1 MSAGQAATTGA
12 AARPVLQL
20 PTAVIQ
26 LGCAS
31 SACCIADG
39 LCLPLDFLKTRMQL
53 QNELVAS
60 GAPRLGVFSMAA
72 RVLRTEGVLTFFDG
86 LPAAMMRQASY
97 GGLCFASYPA
107 LRDKLNPHSD
117 GKHAPLASKLAAG
130 ALAGGTASAL
140 ANPTDVVKV
149 RIQADGRLRLL
160 GEPARYSGTAQA
172 FRAILAQVRWRGM
185 GCGGVGGEWRRP
197 RGTRPDPPPPPRWR
211 LQEGLAAFWKG
222 VGPNM
227 QRAAVVNGAGIATYD
242 QCKQTVT
249 RLMGEDDSLR
259 ARCLAALMGARPPAA
274 VAPSHSAPA
283 HSRQPARPPAHSP
296 VARPAERAARWRRRR
311 RHRPGRLPV
320 RCRQDP
326 ADEPARGQ
334 AAVPLR
340 LGLLRLHR
348 AGGGG
353 ARPLEGAPPR
363 VLAAGEPPQSL
374 PRAAPLAPCPWP
386 RPRRPPPPRAG
397 ALQPPQLP
405 RPRAAHANL
414 PRTHHHVRRGKAACS
429 RPLARPHAQSS
440 ASTLGAPGAPL
451 ATRHKIFAAVAAK
464 LDLFSAHL
472 ASWTQIAE
480 HAVQEREI
488 AINTKQMCS
497 MLVE

>member
-172 FRAILAQVRWRGM
+172 FRAILAQ
-185 GCGGVGGEWRRP
+185 
-197 RGTRPDPPPPPRWR
+197 
-211 LQEGLAAFWKG
+211 EGLAAFWKG

-259 ARCLAALMGARPPAA
+259 ARCLAALMGGVVTALVGCPFDVVKTRLMNQHEGKRLYRSVSDCFVSIVRVEGVLAL
-274 VAPSHSAPA
+274 
-283 HSRQPARPPAHSP
+283 
-296 VARPAERAARWRRRR
+296 WK
-311 RHRPGRLPV
+311 GLLPV
-320 RCRQDP
+320 YLRQAP
-326 ADEPARGQ
+326 FNLLNYLVLEQ
-334 AAVPLR
+334 LTQTF
-340 LGLLRLHR
+340 LG
-348 AGGGG
+348 
-353 ARPLEGAPPR
+353 
-363 VLAAGEPPQSL
+363 
-374 PRAAPLAPCPWP
+374 
-386 RPRRPPPPRAG
+386 
-397 ALQPPQLP
+397 
-405 RPRAAHANL
+405 
-414 PRTHHHVRRGKAACS
+414 RT
-429 RPLARPHAQSS
+429 
-440 ASTLGAPGAPL
+440 
-451 ATRHKIFAAVAAK
+451 I
-464 LDLFSAHL
+464 
-472 ASWTQIAE
+472 
-480 HAVQEREI
+480 
-488 AINTKQMCS
+488 M
-497 MLVE
+497 

>member
-12 AARPVLQL
+12 AARPVIQL

-117 GKHAPLASKLAAG
+117 GKHAPLASKLVAG

-172 FRAILAQVRWRGM
+172 FRAILAQVR
-185 GCGGVGGEWRRP
+185 
-197 RGTRPDPPPPPRWR
+197 
-211 LQEGLAAFWKG
+211 
-222 VGPNM
+222 
-227 QRAAVVNGAGIATYD
+227 
-242 QCKQTVT
+242 
-249 RLMGEDDSLR
+249 
-259 ARCLAALMGARPPAA
+259 
-274 VAPSHSAPA
+274 
-283 HSRQPARPPAHSP
+283 
-296 VARPAERAARWRRRR
+296 
-311 RHRPGRLPV
+311 
-320 RCRQDP
+320 
-326 ADEPARGQ
+326 
-334 AAVPLR
+334 
-340 LGLLRLHR
+340 
-348 AGGGG
+348 
-353 ARPLEGAPPR
+353 
-363 VLAAGEPPQSL
+363 
-374 PRAAPLAPCPWP
+374 
-386 RPRRPPPPRAG
+386 
-397 ALQPPQLP
+397 
-405 RPRAAHANL
+405 
-414 PRTHHHVRRGKAACS
+414 
-429 RPLARPHAQSS
+429 
-440 ASTLGAPGAPL
+440 
-451 ATRHKIFAAVAAK
+451 
-464 LDLFSAHL
+464 
-472 ASWTQIAE
+472 
-480 HAVQEREI
+480 
-488 AINTKQMCS
+488 
-497 MLVE
+497 